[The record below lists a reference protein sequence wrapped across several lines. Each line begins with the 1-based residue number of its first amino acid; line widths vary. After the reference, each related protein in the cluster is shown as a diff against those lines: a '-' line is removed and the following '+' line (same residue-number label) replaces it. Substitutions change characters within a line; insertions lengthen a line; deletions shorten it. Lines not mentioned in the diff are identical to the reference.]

1 MDKDGIFGAFTD
13 PTMSSQ
19 MFDAL
24 ADKTDMFNDPMGS
37 ETLGAVNRAIVGT
50 PIDAVDLMGRVGET
64 ALRGAAK
71 AGEGIIGALGS
82 DEGMAK
88 RFGRDIYGLGV
99 AASTLAPMAGPRPRG
114 KSNKALV
121 LEAQKDKVKSP
132 VVKQKLDEDMEFE
145 AIDDALKDANLDLDE
160 ALSVQSNFNATER
173 TLNTDDFSDILQNEF
188 AIARDS
194 GKSRGEAMADAMR
207 NTEKAMS
214 DMNMMDVVIDRPIQD
229 KIFKRL
235 DDDYE
240 FGVSKAIKRREEAA
254 ANQSA
259 LRSQANQARMANQPR
274 VSVED
279 AVRQQQELIN
289 FGIPEPTTQKPTLVT
304 IQGGKD

>member
-1 MDKDGIFGAFTD
+1 MDRDDIFGAFSD

-19 MFDAL
+19 MFEAL
-24 ADKTDMFNDPMGS
+24 SDKTDMFKDPMGS

-50 PIDAVDLMGRVGET
+50 PIDAVDFMGRVGET

-71 AGEGIIGALGS
+71 AGEGIMGALGS
-82 DEGMAK
+82 DEGMAR
-88 RFGRDIYGLGV
+88 RFGRDIYGLGI
-99 AASTLAPMAGPRPRG
+99 AATTLAPMSGPRPRG

-132 VVKQKLDEDMEFE
+132 VAKQKLDEDMEFE
-145 AIDDALKDANLDLDE
+145 AIEDALKDANLDLDE
-160 ALSVQSNFNATER
+160 TLNIQSNFRATER
-173 TLNTDDFSDILQNEF
+173 TLDTSDFSDILQEAF
-188 AIARDS
+188 ARERDS
-194 GKSRGEAMADAMR
+194 GKSRGEAMVDAMR
-207 NTEKAMS
+207 NTENIMS
-214 DMNMMDVVIDRPIQD
+214 DMNMMDVFIDPPIKD

-235 DDDYE
+235 DEDYE
-240 FGVSKAIKRREEAA
+240 FGVSKAVKRREKAA
-254 ANQSA
+254 ANQAS

-289 FGIPEPTTQKPTLVT
+289 FGIPEPVPDKPTLVV
-304 IQGGKD
+304 IEGGKD

>member
-1 MDKDGIFGAFTD
+1 MADDQGIMGAFSAPSASTE
-13 PTMSSQ
+13 
-19 MFDAL
+19 MFKQL
-24 ADKTDMFNDPMGS
+24 SDKTDMFGASP
-37 ETLGAVNRAIVGT
+37 LGAVNRAIVGT
-50 PIDAVDLMGRVGET
+50 PIDALDLLGRAGET
-64 ALRGAAK
+64 VLRGAAK
-71 AGEGIIGALGS
+71 GAEKIAGFFGE
-82 DEGMAK
+82 DDGMA
-88 RFGRDIYGLGV
+88 RRLGRDVYGLGI
-99 AASTLAPMAGPRPRG
+99 AATTLAPMAGPRPRG

-132 VVKQKLDEDMEFE
+132 VVKQKLDEDMDFE

-173 TLNTDDFSDILQNEF
+173 TLSTDDFSDILQNEF

-240 FGVSKAIKRREEAA
+240 FGVSNAIKRREEAA

-304 IQGGKD
+304 IEGGKD

>member
-88 RFGRDIYGLGV
+88 RFGRDIYGLGI

-132 VVKQKLDEDMEFE
+132 VAKQKLDEDMDFE
-145 AIDDALKDANLDLDE
+145 AIDDALKDADLDLDE
-160 ALSVQSNFNATER
+160 ALSVQSNVSATER
-173 TLNTDDFSDILQNEF
+173 TLDTSDFSDILQNEF

-240 FGVSKAIKRREEAA
+240 FGVSKAIKRREEAT

-304 IQGGKD
+304 IEGGKD